1 MIFAVID
8 TNVLVSALL
17 ARHPGSNPVR
27 VVEAVLD
34 GRVVPLH
41 APDIIDEYRDV
52 LSRPEFSFDP
62 ALVEAVIAGFLEN
75 GRELPPAPSA
85 EYFPDPSDKV
95 FYCVALGAQ
104 EDRAKLVTGN
114 KRRYPA
120 ADFVVTPAEF
130 CTLAG
135 L

>member
-1 MIFAVID
+1 MICAVID

-41 APDIIDEYRDV
+41 APDIIGEYREV

-62 ALVEAVIAGFLEN
+62 SLVEAVISGFLEN

-85 EYFPDPSDKV
+85 ECFPDPSDKI

-114 KRRYPA
+114 KRHYPP

-130 CTLAG
+130 CALAG
-135 L
+135 V

>member
-1 MIFAVID
+1 MICAVID

-17 ARHPGSNPVR
+17 ARHPGANPVR

-62 ALVEAVIAGFLEN
+62 ALVAAVIAGFLEN

-114 KRRYPA
+114 KRHYPA

-130 CTLAG
+130 CALAG

>member
-1 MIFAVID
+1 MICAVID

-17 ARHPGSNPVR
+17 ARHSGSNPVR

-75 GRELPPAPSA
+75 GRELPPAPSS
-85 EYFPDPSDKV
+85 EYFPHPSDKV

-114 KRRYPA
+114 KRHYPA